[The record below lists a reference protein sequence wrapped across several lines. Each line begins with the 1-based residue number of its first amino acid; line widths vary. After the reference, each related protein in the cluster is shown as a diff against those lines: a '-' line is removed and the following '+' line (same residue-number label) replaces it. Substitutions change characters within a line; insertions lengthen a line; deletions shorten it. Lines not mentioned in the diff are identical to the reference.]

1 MKTVTLGQSQLTASR
16 IAYGCWRIA
25 TKGDAAADYAAAKAA
40 IFAAIDAG
48 YTLFD
53 HADIYCDGEA
63 ERVFGRI
70 LNENAGLRSKM
81 TLATKGG
88 IRFKNRPIGAPVRYD
103 FSRAHLIAQCE
114 RSLKQLGIETIDLL
128 HLHRP
133 DYLMDA
139 AEVAGVFTELRASG
153 KVREFGV
160 SNFSPSQFS
169 LLQNALSFPLVVNQ
183 VEVSLM
189 QLSALHDGT
198 LDQCQEKKVTP
209 LAWSPLGAGLLGSGG
224 VDLLP
229 GQCHYNPTAVLP
241 VLDRI
246 AKERGVGRE
255 LIALA
260 WILKHPA
267 KIVPIIGTTRPE
279 QIKQLAAAADLELT
293 REEWYH
299 LVTAARGAEMP

>member
-1 MKTVTLGQSQLTASR
+1 MKTVTLGQSPLTSSR
-16 IAYGCWRIA
+16 LAYGCWRIA
-25 TKGDAAADYAAAKAA
+25 TKGDAASDYATAKAA
-40 IFAAIDAG
+40 VFAAVDAG
-48 YTLFD
+48 YRLFD

-70 LNENAGLRSKM
+70 LKENPSLRAKM
-81 TLATKGG
+81 TIATKGG
-88 IRFKNRPIGAPVRYD
+88 IRFKNRPVGAPVRYD
-103 FSRAHLIAQCE
+103 FSRAHLLAQCE
-114 RSLKQLGIETIDLL
+114 LSLKQLDVETIDLL

-139 AEVAGVFTELRASG
+139 AEVAGVFTELRQSG

-169 LLQNALSFPLVVNQ
+169 LLQNALSFPLVTNQ
-183 VEVSLM
+183 VEVSLV
-189 QLSALHDGT
+189 QLYALHDGT

-229 GQCHYNPTAVLP
+229 GQRHYDPAPVLA

-246 AKERGVGRE
+246 AQERGVARE

-267 KIVPIIGTTRPE
+267 RIVPIIGTTQPE
-279 QIKQLAAAADLELT
+279 QIKQLAAAVDLELT

>member
-1 MKTVTLGQSQLTASR
+1 MKTVTLGQSPLTSSR
-16 IAYGCWRIA
+16 LAYGCWRIA
-25 TKGDAAADYAAAKAA
+25 TKGEAAADYATAKAA
-40 IFAAIDAG
+40 IFAAVDAG
-48 YTLFD
+48 YSLFD
-53 HADIYCDGEA
+53 HVDIYCDGEA

-70 LNENAGLRSKM
+70 LRENPGLRAKM
-81 TLATKGG
+81 TIATKGG
-88 IRFKNRPIGAPVRYD
+88 IRFKDRPVGAPVRYD
-103 FSRAHLIAQCE
+103 FSRAHLLAQCE
-114 RSLKQLGIETIDLL
+114 LSLKQLGVETIDLL

-139 AEVAGVFTELRASG
+139 AEVAAVFTELRAAG

-160 SNFSPSQFS
+160 SNFSPTQFS
-169 LLQNALSFPLVVNQ
+169 LLQNALSLPLVTNQ
-183 VEVSLM
+183 VEVSLL
-189 QLSALHDGT
+189 QLYALHDGT
-198 LDQCQEKKVTP
+198 LDQCQERKVTP

-229 GQCHYNPTAVLP
+229 GQRHYKPTAVLT

-246 AKERGVGRE
+246 AQERGVARE
-255 LIALA
+255 LVALA

-267 KIVPIIGTTRPE
+267 RIVPVIGTTQPE
-279 QIKQLAAAADLELT
+279 QIKQLAASADLELT

>member
-1 MKTVTLGQSQLTASR
+1 
-16 IAYGCWRIA
+16 
-25 TKGDAAADYAAAKAA
+25 
-40 IFAAIDAG
+40 
-48 YTLFD
+48 
-53 HADIYCDGEA
+53 
-63 ERVFGRI
+63 
-70 LNENAGLRSKM
+70 
-81 TLATKGG
+81 
-88 IRFKNRPIGAPVRYD
+88 
-103 FSRAHLIAQCE
+103 
-114 RSLKQLGIETIDLL
+114 
-128 HLHRP
+128 
-133 DYLMDA
+133 MDA
-139 AEVAGVFTELRASG
+139 AEVAAVFTELRAAG

-169 LLQNALSFPLVVNQ
+169 LLQNALSFPLVTNQ
-183 VEVSLM
+183 VEVSLV
-189 QLSALHDGT
+189 QLYALHDGT

-229 GQCHYNPTAVLP
+229 GQRHYDPTAVLA

-246 AKERGVGRE
+246 AKERGVARE
-255 LIALA
+255 LVALA

-267 KIVPIIGTTRPE
+267 KIVPIIGTTQPE

>member
-1 MKTVTLGQSQLTASR
+1 MKTVTLGQSPLTSSR
-16 IAYGCWRIA
+16 LAYGCWRIA
-25 TKGDAAADYAAAKAA
+25 TKGEAAA
-40 IFAAIDAG
+40 G
-48 YTLFD
+48 YSLFD

-70 LNENAGLRSKM
+70 LRENPGLRAKM
-81 TLATKGG
+81 TIATKGG
-88 IRFKNRPIGAPVRYD
+88 IRFKDRPVGAPVRYD
-103 FSRAHLIAQCE
+103 FSRAHLLAQCE
-114 RSLKQLGIETIDLL
+114 LSLKQLGVETIDLL

-139 AEVAGVFTELRASG
+139 AEVAAVFTELRAAG

-160 SNFSPSQFS
+160 SNFSPTQFS
-169 LLQNALSFPLVVNQ
+169 LLQNALSLPLVTNQ
-183 VEVSLM
+183 VEVSLL
-189 QLSALHDGT
+189 QLYALHDGT
-198 LDQCQEKKVTP
+198 LDQCQERKVTP

-229 GQCHYNPTAVLP
+229 GQRHYKPTAVLT

-246 AKERGVGRE
+246 AQERGVARE
-255 LIALA
+255 LVALA

-267 KIVPIIGTTRPE
+267 RIVPVIGTTQPE
-279 QIKQLAAAADLELT
+279 QIKQLAASADLELT

>member
-1 MKTVTLGQSQLTASR
+1 
-16 IAYGCWRIA
+16 
-25 TKGDAAADYAAAKAA
+25 
-40 IFAAIDAG
+40 
-48 YTLFD
+48 
-53 HADIYCDGEA
+53 
-63 ERVFGRI
+63 
-70 LNENAGLRSKM
+70 M
-81 TLATKGG
+81 TIATKGG
-88 IRFKNRPIGAPVRYD
+88 IRFKNRPVGAPVRYD
-103 FSRAHLIAQCE
+103 FSRAHLLAQCE
-114 RSLKQLGIETIDLL
+114 LSLKQLGVETIDLL

-139 AEVAGVFTELRASG
+139 GEVAGVFTELRAAG

-169 LLQNALSFPLVVNQ
+169 LLQNALSFPLATNQ
-183 VEVSLM
+183 VEVSLV
-189 QLSALHDGT
+189 QLYALHDGT

-229 GQCHYNPTAVLP
+229 GQRHYNPTTVLA

-267 KIVPIIGTTRPE
+267 KIVPIIGTTQPE
-279 QIKQLAAAADLELT
+279 QIKQLAAAAELELT

>member
-1 MKTVTLGQSQLTASR
+1 MRTQTLGQTSLQSSR
-16 IAYGCWRIA
+16 LAYGCWRIA
-25 TKGDAAADYAAAKAA
+25 TRGDAAADYETARAA
-40 IFAAIDAG
+40 IFAAVDAG
-48 YTLFD
+48 YELFD

-70 LNENAGLRSKM
+70 LRESPGLRARM
-81 TLATKGG
+81 VIATKGG
-88 IRFKNRPIGAPVRYD
+88 IRFKNRPAGAPVRYD
-103 FSRAHLIAQCE
+103 FSRGHLLAQAE
-114 RSLKQLGIETIDLL
+114 LSLRQLGVETIDLL

-139 AEVAGVFTELRASG
+139 DEVAGAFAELRQSG

-169 LLQNALSFPLVVNQ
+169 LLQSRLPFPLAVNQ
-183 VEVSLM
+183 VEVSLL
-189 QLSALHDGT
+189 QLDALHDGT
-198 LDQCQEKKVTP
+198 LDQCQQLKVTP

-224 VDLLP
+224 KDLLP
-229 GQCHYNPTAVLP
+229 GQAHYNPKAILP

-246 AKERGVGRE
+246 AGERGVTRE
-255 LIALA
+255 VVALA
-260 WILKHPA
+260 WLLKHPSRLIP
-267 KIVPIIGTTRPE
+267 IVGSTNPARIR
-279 QIKQLAAAADLELT
+279 QHAAADQLELT

>member
-1 MKTVTLGQSQLTASR
+1 MKTVTLGQSQLTSSR
-16 IAYGCWRIA
+16 LAYGCWRIA
-25 TKGDAAADYAAAKAA
+25 TKGDPSADYATAKAA
-40 IFAAIDAG
+40 VFAAVDAG

-70 LNENAGLRSKM
+70 LKENPGLRAKM
-81 TLATKGG
+81 TIATKGG
-88 IRFKNRPIGAPVRYD
+88 IRFKNRPVGAPVRYD

-114 RSLKQLGIETIDLL
+114 FSLKQLGVETIDLL

-139 AEVAGVFTELRASG
+139 AEVAGVFTELRAAG

-183 VEVSLM
+183 VEVSLL
-189 QLSALHDGT
+189 QLYALHDGT

-229 GQCHYNPTAVLP
+229 GQRHYNPTAVLA
-241 VLDRI
+241 VADRI
-246 AKERGVGRE
+246 AKERGVSRE
-255 LIALA
+255 LVALA
-260 WILKHPA
+260 WLLKHPS
-267 KIVPIIGTTRPE
+267 KVVPIVGSIKPE
-279 QIKQLAAAADLELT
+279 RIKALAAAASLELT

>member
-1 MKTVTLGQSQLTASR
+1 MKTVPLGQSPLTSSR
-16 IAYGCWRIA
+16 LAYGCWRIA
-25 TKGDAAADYAAAKAA
+25 TKGEAAADYATAKAA
-40 IFAAIDAG
+40 IFAAVDAG
-48 YTLFD
+48 YSLFD

-70 LNENAGLRSKM
+70 LRENPGLRAKM
-81 TLATKGG
+81 TIATKGG
-88 IRFKNRPIGAPVRYD
+88 IRFKDRPVGAPVRYD
-103 FSRAHLIAQCE
+103 FSRAHLLAQCE
-114 RSLKQLGIETIDLL
+114 LSLKQLGVETIDLL

-139 AEVAGVFTELRASG
+139 AEVAAVFTELRAAG

-160 SNFSPSQFS
+160 SNFSPTQFS
-169 LLQNALSFPLVVNQ
+169 LLQNALSLPLVTNQ
-183 VEVSLM
+183 VEVSLL
-189 QLSALHDGT
+189 QLYALHDGT
-198 LDQCQEKKVTP
+198 LDQCQERKVTP

-229 GQCHYNPTAVLP
+229 GQRHYKPTAVLT

-246 AKERGVGRE
+246 AQERGVARE
-255 LIALA
+255 LVALA

-267 KIVPIIGTTRPE
+267 RIVPVIGTTQPE
-279 QIKQLAAAADLELT
+279 QIKQLAASADLELT

>member
-1 MKTVTLGQSQLTASR
+1 
-16 IAYGCWRIA
+16 
-25 TKGDAAADYAAAKAA
+25 
-40 IFAAIDAG
+40 
-48 YTLFD
+48 
-53 HADIYCDGEA
+53 
-63 ERVFGRI
+63 
-70 LNENAGLRSKM
+70 
-81 TLATKGG
+81 
-88 IRFKNRPIGAPVRYD
+88 
-103 FSRAHLIAQCE
+103 
-114 RSLKQLGIETIDLL
+114 
-128 HLHRP
+128 
-133 DYLMDA
+133 MDA
-139 AEVAGVFTELRASG
+139 AEVAGVFAELRQAG

-169 LLQNALSFPLVVNQ
+169 LLQNALSFPLVTNQ
-183 VEVSLM
+183 VEVSLV
-189 QLSALHDGT
+189 QLYALHDGT

-229 GQCHYNPTAVLP
+229 GQRHYNPTAVLA

-246 AKERGVGRE
+246 AKERGVARE
-255 LIALA
+255 LVALA

-267 KIVPIIGTTRPE
+267 KIVPIIGTTQPE

>member
-1 MKTVTLGQSQLTASR
+1 MKTVTLGQSPLTSSR
-16 IAYGCWRIA
+16 LAYGCWRIA
-25 TKGDAAADYAAAKAA
+25 TQGDAASDYATAKAA
-40 IFAAIDAG
+40 VFAAVDAG

-70 LNENAGLRSKM
+70 LKENPSLRAKM
-81 TLATKGG
+81 TIATKGG
-88 IRFKNRPIGAPVRYD
+88 IRFKNRPVGAPVRYD
-103 FSRAHLIAQCE
+103 FSRAHLLAQCE
-114 RSLKQLGIETIDLL
+114 LSLKQLGVETIDLL

-139 AEVAGVFTELRASG
+139 AEVAGVFTELRQSG

-169 LLQNALSFPLVVNQ
+169 LLQNALSFPLVTNQ
-183 VEVSLM
+183 VEVSLV
-189 QLSALHDGT
+189 QLYALHDGT
-198 LDQCQEKKVTP
+198 LDQCQEKRVTP

-229 GQCHYNPTAVLP
+229 GQRHYDPAPVLA

-246 AKERGVGRE
+246 AQERGVARE

-267 KIVPIIGTTRPE
+267 RIVPIIGTTQPE
-279 QIKQLAAAADLELT
+279 QIKQLAVAAELELT

>member
-1 MKTVTLGQSQLTASR
+1 MRTVTLGQSTLSASR
-16 IAYGCWRIA
+16 LAYGCWRLA
-25 TKGDAAADYAAAKAA
+25 TKGDALADYNTAKAA
-40 IFAAIDAG
+40 VFAAVDAG

-70 LNENAGLRSKM
+70 LKENPGLRARM
-81 TLATKGG
+81 TIATKGG
-88 IRFKNRPIGAPVRYD
+88 IRFKNRPVSAPVRYD
-103 FSRAHLIAQCE
+103 FSRGHLLGQAE
-114 RSLKQLGIETIDLL
+114 LSLKQLNLETIDLL

-139 AEVAGVFTELRASG
+139 DEVAGVFVELRQSG

-169 LLQNALSFPLVVNQ
+169 LLQSRLPFPLVTNQ
-183 VEVSLM
+183 VEVSLV
-189 QLSALHDGT
+189 QLYALHDGT
-198 LDQCQEKKVTP
+198 LDQCQEQKVTP

-229 GQCHYNPTAVLP
+229 GQRHYNPQAVLA

-246 AKERGVGRE
+246 AVERGVARE
-255 LIALA
+255 IIALA
-260 WILKHPA
+260 WLLKHPS
-267 KIVPIIGTTRPE
+267 KIVPIIGTTQPE
-279 QIKQLAAAADLELT
+279 QIKLLAAADQLELT

-299 LVTAARGAEMP
+299 LVVAARGAEMA